1 MNIVVRCNIMLLNS
15 DSIQRYRLDNNN
27 NNKNGE
33 VEVEVEG
40 NIDGR
45 KK

>member
-1 MNIVVRCNIMLLNS
+1 MLLNS

-33 VEVEVEG
+33 VEVEG